1 MGMVQDAGETIVR
14 GFHRNMHMLG
24 AGLFA
29 EVFDVGD
36 GTVVKVCRS
45 IDGTYWWLKYAQA
58 LTLAGVRRDLV
69 PEVYELVTVDYRGST
84 GYMAVM
90 RKYHCAKECIRDAG
104 ESQFTCEDW
113 LPGWGEAQGLFDKW
127 CGAMGMVYKIRVN
140 DLHSGNIMMD
150 DYGNWVVTDP
160 SSADVRSSIWNYPNF
175 ELGCNEH

>member
-1 MGMVQDAGETIVR
+1 MGMVQDAGVTIVS

-45 IDGTYWWLKYAQA
+45 IEGTYWWLKYAQA

-69 PEVYELVTVDYRGST
+69 PEVYELVTVDYMGST

-90 RKYHCAKECIRDAG
+90 RKYHCAKEVIAAAGDA
-104 ESQFTCEDW
+104 EFTCGDW
-113 LPGWGEAQGLFDKW
+113 LPGWYEAQGLFDQW
-127 CGAMGMVYKIRVN
+127 CRDVGMARSIRVN
-140 DLHSGNIMMD
+140 DLHHGNVMLD
-150 DYGNWVVTDP
+150 DDDDWVVTDP
-160 SSADVRSSIWNYPNF
+160 SSVDACFSDWNYPNF